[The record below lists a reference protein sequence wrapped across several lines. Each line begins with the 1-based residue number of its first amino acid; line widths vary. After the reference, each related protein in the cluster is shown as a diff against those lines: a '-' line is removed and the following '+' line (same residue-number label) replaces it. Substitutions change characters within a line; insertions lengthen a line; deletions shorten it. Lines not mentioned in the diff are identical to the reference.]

1 MSYSSD
7 YVTLNMYHDEPI
19 QLHTSL
25 IPTSVYSTLEKQQ
38 PVTTYQNLQRPHE
51 SLYGT
56 YSLTYNSNC
65 YQKFITKKGNA
76 NEFLS

>member
-38 PVTTYQNLQRPHE
+38 PVTTYQNLQRPQL
-51 SLYGT
+51 SLYGA
-56 YSLTYNSNC
+56 YSSTYNSTC
-65 YQKFITKKGNA
+65 YKKDITKKGNA